1 MDAEAFVKEYYVARK
16 GTNSV
21 KWDILGEAYGD
32 PDLLP
37 LWVADMDF
45 QTCPAV
51 REALKKRVDHGA
63 FGYSVVPDS
72 FYEAFGAWEAQYGY
86 RPSKEEI
93 RFSAGVVTML
103 YRLVRCFTEPDDS
116 VLILTPVYYP
126 FRNAIRS
133 NGRNAVE
140 CDLKE
145 DGDRFVIDFEAVER
159 AVTEQQVKMTI
170 LCSPHNPVGRVFT
183 EEELSELL
191 RIFARHG
198 VLVISD
204 EIHQDFH
211 FDGHTQHCLIGVRD
225 KLRKAGEQMPEA
237 IALTAPS
244 KTFNLAALG
253 FSLAM
258 MPDER
263 PRALYDAYMKALGE
277 PGVDVL
283 AATAAEAA
291 YRYGAEWLEGVK
303 SVIIGNHRRIRERLA
318 AECPSIRIMDLEG
331 TYLPFMDLRGVVDV
345 IHPTKPPVLVAGSE
359 TNGDMA
365 DLVQSRAGLA
375 VDYGEWF
382 GKHFAGFI
390 RLNLA
395 THPDIVDEAV
405 TRLIKVASDR

>member
-1 MDAEAFVKEYYVARK
+1 MDAEAFVKEYYVPRK

-21 KWDILGEAYGD
+21 KWDILKEAYGD

-45 QTCPAV
+45 RTCPAV
-51 REALKKRVDHGA
+51 LQALKKRIDHGA

-72 FYEAFGAWEAQYGY
+72 FHEAFGAWERQYGY
-86 RPSKEEI
+86 EPPKDEI

-103 YRLVRCFTEPDDS
+103 YRLVRCFTRPGDS

-126 FRNAIRS
+126 FRKAIEENART
-133 NGRNAVE
+133 AVE
-140 CDLKE
+140 VDLRE
-145 DGDRFVIDFEAVER
+145 EGSHFVIDFEAVER
-159 AVTEQQVKMTI
+159 AVAERQVKMSI

-183 EEELSELL
+183 DEELSALL

-211 FDGHTQHCLIGVRD
+211 FGKHEQHCLIGVRD
-225 KLRKAGEQMPEA
+225 RMRAAGEAVPEV

-244 KTFNLAALG
+244 KTFNLASLG
-253 FSLAM
+253 FSVGM
-258 MPDER
+258 FPDER
-263 PRALYDAYMKALGE
+263 PRKTYDAYMKALGE

-291 YRYGAEWLEGVK
+291 YRHGAEWLEGVK
-303 SVIIGNHRRIRERLA
+303 SVILGNHRRIRERLA
-318 AECPSIRIMDLEG
+318 AECPKVRILDLEG

-345 IHPTKPPVLVAGSE
+345 AHPSKPPVLIAGSE
-359 TNGDMA
+359 TNADMA
-365 DLVQSRAGLA
+365 DLVQNRAGLA

-382 GKHFAGFI
+382 GKNFAGFI

-405 TRLIKVASDR
+405 TRLIKAVSDC

>member
-1 MDAEAFVKEYYVARK
+1 MDAETFVKEYYVPRK
-16 GTNSV
+16 GTNSI
-21 KWDILGEAYGD
+21 KWDILEEAYGN

-51 REALKKRVDHGA
+51 LQALRKRVDHGA

-72 FYEAFGAWEAQYGY
+72 FHEAFGAWERQYGY
-86 RPSKEEI
+86 EPPKDVI

-103 YRLVRCFTEPDDS
+103 YRLVRCFTEPGDS

-126 FRNAIRS
+126 FRKAIEE
-133 NGRNAVE
+133 NGRTAVQV
-140 CDLKE
+140 DLQE
-145 DGDRFVIDFEAVER
+145 EGSRFVIDYEAVER
-159 AVTEQQVKMTI
+159 AVAERQVKMTI

-211 FDGHTQHCLIGVRD
+211 FDGHTQHCLISIRD
-225 KLRKAGEQMPEA
+225 RMRAAGEAVPEV

-253 FSLAM
+253 FSVGM
-258 MPDER
+258 FPDEG
-263 PRALYDAYMKALGE
+263 PRSVYDAYMKALGE

-291 YRYGAEWLEGVK
+291 YRHGAEWLEGVK
-303 SVIIGNHRRIRERLA
+303 SVIIRNHRRIRERLA
-318 AECPSIRIMDLEG
+318 AECPKIRIMDLEG
-331 TYLPFMDLRGVVDV
+331 TYLPFLDLRSVVDV
-345 IHPTKPPVLVAGSE
+345 AHPSKPPVRIAGSE
-359 TNGDMA
+359 TNADMA
-365 DLVQSRAGLA
+365 DLVQNRAGLA

-382 GKHFAGFI
+382 GRNFAGFI

-395 THPDIVDEAV
+395 THPDIVEEAV
-405 TRLIKVASDR
+405 TRLLQAVSGR